1 MQPVVYNNLMKYLL
15 FRGSSL
21 QNAFFWGVAYSF
33 LIYYYC
39 VFFWFLHCKMYV
51 WQLLFFFISCDLER
65 KWAESNNNVL
75 KYMTVEGKRQ
85 DVFDVTACRQTFFFF
100 KTFEIVKLVVVV
112 LAKAVCAWTPT
123 SSVDSLRGAGLR
135 SSPENQIPLRTASC

>member
-1 MQPVVYNNLMKYLL
+1 MQPIVYNNLMKYLL

-21 QNAFFWGVAYSF
+21 QNAFLLGLLTLFSF
-33 LIYYYC
+33 TIIVYFSDSYTVKC
-39 VFFWFLHCKMYV
+39 MCDS
-51 WQLLFFFISCDLER
+51 FFFLFHVIW
-65 KWAESNNNVL
+65 KESGQKITTMCWNTWRWREKGRTSWMSRRAV
-75 KYMTVEGKRQ
+75 KR
-85 DVFDVTACRQTFFFF
+85 FFFL